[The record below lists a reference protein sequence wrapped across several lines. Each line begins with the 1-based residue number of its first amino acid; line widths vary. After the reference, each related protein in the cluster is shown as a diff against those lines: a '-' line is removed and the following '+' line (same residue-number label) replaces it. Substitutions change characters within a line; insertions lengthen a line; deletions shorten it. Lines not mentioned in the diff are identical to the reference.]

1 MAQGQGP
8 TLKFMYYLN
17 IDVPQNMAKSWFNL
31 CFLDSLVVILI
42 TEITTVHQA
51 AIAATHQ

>member
-1 MAQGQGP
+1 
-8 TLKFMYYLN
+8 MYYLN

-31 CFLDSLVVILI
+31 CFLDSLVVILS

-51 AIAATHQ
+51 PFRYPPVTQSVAIT